1 MVGVDLNTYIL
12 TIGFIFVIGLI
23 FESRFRMNSVAL
35 DMEERLDLLERALE
49 VVGGVLTKLPELVP
63 QFSINQSPL
72 GQILEFFQSV
82 KEPGES
88 SYQGE
93 QLREP
98 TGKYSDGSEKEEI
111 TTTENPDDFD
121 HQFS

>member
-63 QFSINQSPL
+63 QFSINTSPL
-72 GQILEFFQSV
+72 GQILEFFQGMNAQ
-82 KEPGES
+82 KEGSYDAPALRDSTGQFTDGET
-88 SYQGE
+88 E
-93 QLREP
+93 
-98 TGKYSDGSEKEEI
+98 DEK
-111 TTTENPDDFD
+111 TP
-121 HQFS
+121 

>member
-1 MVGVDLNTYIL
+1 
-12 TIGFIFVIGLI
+12 
-23 FESRFRMNSVAL
+23 
-35 DMEERLDLLERALE
+35 MEERLDLLERALE

-63 QFSINQSPL
+63 QFSINTSPL

-93 QLREP
+93 RLREP
-98 TGKYSDGSEKEEI
+98 TGKYSDGSEEREV
-111 TTTENPDDFD
+111 TTEEVEFIDLSD
-121 HQFS
+121 